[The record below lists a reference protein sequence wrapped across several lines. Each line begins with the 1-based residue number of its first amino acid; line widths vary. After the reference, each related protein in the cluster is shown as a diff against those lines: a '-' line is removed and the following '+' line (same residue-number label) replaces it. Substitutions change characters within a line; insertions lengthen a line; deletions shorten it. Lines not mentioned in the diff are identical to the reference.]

1 MVKVDCSGRQLHR
14 STRPR
19 TIARRFAIHF
29 EEVHQVFGALI
40 LHIPQVQ
47 SNLFKTSLKKD
58 NSGTR
63 TNFILVSIFC
73 AVFSPRAQIFSL
85 RIYNT
90 SPIVRNSS
98 IKCLF
103 VVLSS
108 RIISY
113 KSRWNRQT
121 FCSISNGR
129 TFFNII
135 LLSFFVCLPNDTLP
149 LEGDKCFNRKHS
161 KERLTLLIEA
171 NIAGSNKLKSSIIR
185 GSKRSH
191 CFPRINYLPAN
202 CMVNRP
208 SRITGDFFLQIG
220 W

>member
-29 EEVHQVFGALI
+29 EEMHQVFGALI

-85 RIYNT
+85 RIY
-90 SPIVRNSS
+90 ILHCKKFEHKVS
-98 IKCLF
+98 ICIPSKWKDFLQYYP
-103 VVLSS
+103 
-108 RIISY
+108 RI
-113 KSRWNRQT
+113 R
-121 FCSISNGR
+121 
-129 TFFNII
+129 